1 MNDPRLDYANE
12 YPVEISAPDIS
23 GYKKTNTGVD
33 YILTLDSGFPGPH
46 VLVTAVVH
54 GNEPCGAI
62 AIDWYL
68 KNNFRP
74 NKGKLTLGFMN
85 IEAYLAFDPANP
97 NRTRWVDED
106 FNRLWAP
113 GVLEDKNRSKTY
125 EFFRANEVK
134 HIISDADFLLDIHSM
149 QKPCVPLMMAGM
161 LNKGITLAKNL
172 KYEIKIITDSGHKEG
187 MRMRDYGDFSNPEN
201 KKNALLVECGQHW
214 EKSSEDI
221 AIVTLIKFLRH
232 TGVMDNN
239 FGEDIISNE
248 IVSSNQIEVFK
259 VGEIVTIKTNNFKFE
274 KNWQGFDKLTKG
286 SVIGKDG
293 DEIIYAPFEET
304 ILIMPSKR
312 LFPGKT
318 AVRLAYSV
326 E

>member
-12 YPVEISAPDIS
+12 FPVELTAPDIS
-23 GYKKTNTGVD
+23 SYKKSNTGVD
-33 YILTLDSGFPGPH
+33 YILSLDSGMSGPH
-46 VLVTAVVH
+46 VFISSIVH

-62 AIDWYL
+62 ALDWFL

-74 NKGKLTLGFMN
+74 KSGKLTLGFMN
-85 IEAYLAFDPANP
+85 VEAYFAFDPKNP

-106 FNRLWAP
+106 FNRLWAD
-113 GVLEDKNRSKTY
+113 GVLEDTTRKKTS

-134 HIISDADFLLDIHSM
+134 SIVSQADYLLDIHSM
-149 QKPCVPLMMAGM
+149 QKPCVPLMMAGT
-161 LNKGITLAKNL
+161 LQKGINFAKSVGMSMP
-172 KYEIKIITDSGHKEG
+172 IISDTGHKEG

-214 EKSSEDI
+214 EKSSEDV
-221 AIVTLIKFLRH
+221 AIETLIKFLRH

-239 FGEDIISNE
+239 FGKDIISNE

-274 KNWQGFDKLTKG
+274 KNWQGFDKLTKD

-293 DEIIYAPFEET
+293 DKIIYAPFEET
-304 ILIMPSKR
+304 ILIMPTKR

-326 E
+326 D

>member
-1 MNDPRLDYANE
+1 
-12 YPVEISAPDIS
+12 
-23 GYKKTNTGVD
+23 
-33 YILTLDSGFPGPH
+33 
-46 VLVTAVVH
+46 
-54 GNEPCGAI
+54 
-62 AIDWYL
+62 
-68 KNNFRP
+68 
-74 NKGKLTLGFMN
+74 MN
-85 IEAYLAFDPANP
+85 IEAYLAFDPENP

-113 GVLEDKNRSKTY
+113 GVLEEKNGSKTY

-161 LNKGITLAKNL
+161 LDKGITLAKNL
-172 KYEIKIITDSGHKEG
+172 NYEIKIITDSGHKEG
-187 MRMRDYGDFSNPEN
+187 MRMRDYGDFSNPES

-214 EKSSEDI
+214 EKSSEDV
-221 AIVTLIKFLRH
+221 AIETLIKFLRH

-239 FGEDIISNE
+239 FGADIISNE

-293 DEIIYAPFEET
+293 DKIIYAPFEET
-304 ILIMPSKR
+304 ILIMPTKR

-318 AVRLAYSV
+318 AVRLAYNV
-326 E
+326 D